1 MTSNEIK
8 TIELI
13 VNSEQARKRLDELKT
28 KLEQLKT
35 KREEALERGDS
46 RAFSLYS
53 KEIKKVEKEIE
64 RTETKAEAMTR
75 ALENLDKS
83 APNELKRTLREL
95 QKELN
100 SGKVQRGSAEWQ
112 ALTKA
117 IRETKDALDGVNQEL
132 RTTQQS
138 SWSDRLAEWGN
149 KWMGLVMNV
158 QAFFE
163 VVSGVRA
170 ILQQA
175 VSDYADIEEA
185 KAQVRKYTGLAAE
198 DVNALNESLKAMD
211 TRTSRE
217 QLNALAGDAG
227 KLGITSKEKIL
238 DFVEAADKI
247 NVALGDDLGAGAVKN
262 VGKLA
267 MLFEEDQRLGLKGA
281 MLATASVIN
290 ELSQNSSA
298 GAGYL
303 EEFTARMAG
312 VGKQAGLTQAQIM
325 GYAAVLDESMQE
337 DATSAT
343 AFSQL
348 ITKMYQE
355 PAKFAALAGKDVKE
369 FSRLLKEDANGALIA
384 FLGNMKAQGGF
395 DKLAPMFEQ
404 MGLDGTRATSV
415 LSSVADKLGNVEK
428 MQRLAT
434 EAYSEAVSIN
444 NEFAVQ
450 NTTVQAGL
458 DKAKKAMQDMRAELG
473 EKLMPVA
480 SKMVN
485 FTTLFL
491 KTLSAL
497 ITWVQK
503 HYKSIIAITAAIVV
517 YNATLKITV
526 AWEALHN
533 LHLKA
538 KVANL
543 WLAIK
548 TTTLYKAAVQA
559 CALAQGLFTVA
570 VTLFTKG
577 IVAAR
582 IQFVLLTAAMA
593 KNPIGLIA
601 VALST
606 VIGLMLQFTG
616 LLGDDTEAV
625 EENTKALKGREKA
638 IKDCNEASKSAN
650 EKYAEEGGRIEKLNE
665 IIHDNTR
672 SIKERRWAIAEM
684 QKYVPDYHASLSNE
698 GTLTERNT
706 EAIKDYLVQLKKKAL
721 AEALY
726 EKLKEAMSKK
736 ADADLAKQAW
746 DNGVRI
752 GEERLKKPEYQSRI
766 EQEWGY
772 TWKGG
777 LRKYDVEKN
786 PLYTEAN
793 NRLFHSLRRQEF
805 WANEQKSAQDA
816 IDTLMDYAKQ
826 QGVDKMLDNLMASGG
841 NETDLNNRKGTTPTL
856 PGKGKKTDPVKEA
869 RDNLEKEALAR
880 KLYQTL
886 QYQQGLIS
894 RREYEEKLLAI
905 EQDMVIKQ
913 RDLYQQG
920 SKEWNE
926 LEEKRLDMVQRVRD
940 QQAQWSMQDIARQE
954 AEANAA
960 AQREYLQ
967 GTLSEEQYQRRLDEI
982 KLAHLRKRA
991 DYYTQFGDPEKA
1003 QEFTAQAD
1011 AEDLRQQLARRKDF
1025 LQKAKAM
1032 ENEYFQKSLDERQQD
1047 ELRLLDELIAAGV
1060 IAEEKKQAYIDQIQK
1075 KYDKLRKDEKDR
1087 KDKEEGKKIENP
1099 LGNATGIASDFTDIF
1114 KKLESLQAK
1123 LKDGEQTWEDYAAV
1137 AVSALAFVS
1146 TALSSVAQLFS
1157 AQQQEEENAITRR
1170 YDNEIKKV
1178 GENSR
1183 KGKKLEEQKQKELA
1197 AVKNKYRKKQM
1208 ALEIAQAVASTAMA
1222 AINAYASASKVSWI
1236 LGPIAAAMAVAAGGI
1251 QIAAIKK
1258 QHAAESSGYYEGG
1271 FTGGSDYRRRAGIVH
1286 QGEFVASHR
1295 AVQNPN
1301 VLPFLRLIDHAQRNN
1316 TIASLSAADVSRAIA
1331 APQATANAATA
1342 TAAAPALQVVDTASG
1357 RTADAIVRLNE
1368 NLEAGI
1374 RASVSITGEDGFER
1388 QWNRYNKMKNRK

>member
-267 MLFEEDQRLGLKGA
+267 MLFGEDQRIGLKGA

-355 PAKFAALAGKDVKE
+355 PAKFADLAGKDVKE

-517 YNATLKITV
+517 
-526 AWEALHN
+526 
-533 LHLKA
+533 
-538 KVANL
+538 
-543 WLAIK
+543 
-548 TTTLYKAAVQA
+548 
-559 CALAQGLFTVA
+559 
-570 VTLFTKG
+570 
-577 IVAAR
+577 
-582 IQFVLLTAAMA
+582 
-593 KNPIGLIA
+593 
-601 VALST
+601 
-606 VIGLMLQFTG
+606 
-616 LLGDDTEAV
+616 
-625 EENTKALKGREKA
+625 
-638 IKDCNEASKSAN
+638 
-650 EKYAEEGGRIEKLNE
+650 
-665 IIHDNTR
+665 
-672 SIKERRWAIAEM
+672 
-684 QKYVPDYHASLSNE
+684 
-698 GTLTERNT
+698 
-706 EAIKDYLVQLKKKAL
+706 
-721 AEALY
+721 
-726 EKLKEAMSKK
+726 
-736 ADADLAKQAW
+736 
-746 DNGVRI
+746 
-752 GEERLKKPEYQSRI
+752 
-766 EQEWGY
+766 
-772 TWKGG
+772 
-777 LRKYDVEKN
+777 
-786 PLYTEAN
+786 
-793 NRLFHSLRRQEF
+793 
-805 WANEQKSAQDA
+805 
-816 IDTLMDYAKQ
+816 
-826 QGVDKMLDNLMASGG
+826 
-841 NETDLNNRKGTTPTL
+841 
-856 PGKGKKTDPVKEA
+856 
-869 RDNLEKEALAR
+869 
-880 KLYQTL
+880 
-886 QYQQGLIS
+886 
-894 RREYEEKLLAI
+894 
-905 EQDMVIKQ
+905 
-913 RDLYQQG
+913 
-920 SKEWNE
+920 
-926 LEEKRLDMVQRVRD
+926 
-940 QQAQWSMQDIARQE
+940 
-954 AEANAA
+954 
-960 AQREYLQ
+960 
-967 GTLSEEQYQRRLDEI
+967 
-982 KLAHLRKRA
+982 
-991 DYYTQFGDPEKA
+991 
-1003 QEFTAQAD
+1003 
-1011 AEDLRQQLARRKDF
+1011 
-1025 LQKAKAM
+1025 
-1032 ENEYFQKSLDERQQD
+1032 
-1047 ELRLLDELIAAGV
+1047 
-1060 IAEEKKQAYIDQIQK
+1060 
-1075 KYDKLRKDEKDR
+1075 
-1087 KDKEEGKKIENP
+1087 
-1099 LGNATGIASDFTDIF
+1099 
-1114 KKLESLQAK
+1114 
-1123 LKDGEQTWEDYAAV
+1123 
-1137 AVSALAFVS
+1137 
-1146 TALSSVAQLFS
+1146 
-1157 AQQQEEENAITRR
+1157 
-1170 YDNEIKKV
+1170 
-1178 GENSR
+1178 
-1183 KGKKLEEQKQKELA
+1183 
-1197 AVKNKYRKKQM
+1197 
-1208 ALEIAQAVASTAMA
+1208 
-1222 AINAYASASKVSWI
+1222 
-1236 LGPIAAAMAVAAGGI
+1236 
-1251 QIAAIKK
+1251 
-1258 QHAAESSGYYEGG
+1258 
-1271 FTGGSDYRRRAGIVH
+1271 
-1286 QGEFVASHR
+1286 
-1295 AVQNPN
+1295 
-1301 VLPFLRLIDHAQRNN
+1301 
-1316 TIASLSAADVSRAIA
+1316 
-1331 APQATANAATA
+1331 
-1342 TAAAPALQVVDTASG
+1342 
-1357 RTADAIVRLNE
+1357 
-1368 NLEAGI
+1368 
-1374 RASVSITGEDGFER
+1374 
-1388 QWNRYNKMKNRK
+1388 

>member
-1 MTSNEIK
+1 MTSTEIK

-35 KREEALERGDS
+35 KREEALEKGDS
-46 RAFSLYS
+46 RAFALYS

-64 RTETKAEAMTR
+64 RTETKTETMTR

-100 SGKVQRGSAEWQ
+100 SGKVERGSAEWQ
-112 ALTKA
+112 TLTKA

-298 GAGYL
+298 GAGYI

-606 VIGLMLQFTG
+606 VIGLVLQFTG

-638 IKDCNEASKSAN
+638 LQDCSEADKAAN
-650 EKYAEEGGRIEKLNE
+650 EKYTEEAKRIEKLQQ

-672 SIKERRWAIAEM
+672 SIKERRWAIAEL
-684 QKYVPDYHASLSNE
+684 QKSVPDYHASLSNE

-954 AEANAA
+954 AEDNAA

-1137 AVSALAFVS
+1137 AVSALAFIS

-1157 AQQQEEENAITRR
+1157 AQQQEEENAVTQR
-1170 YDNEIKKV
+1170 YDREIKKV

-1208 ALEIAQAVASTAMA
+1208 GMEIAQAVASTAMA

-1286 QGEFVASHR
+1286 QGEFVASHL

-1342 TAAAPALQVVDTASG
+1342 TAAAPALQVVDTASS
-1357 RTADAIVRLNE
+1357 RTADAIARLNE

>member
-1 MTSNEIK
+1 MTSTEIK

-13 VNSEQARKRLDELKT
+13 VNSEQARKRLDELKA
-28 KLEQLKT
+28 KLEQLKA

-64 RTETKAEAMTR
+64 RTETKAETLGR
-75 ALENLDKS
+75 ALGNLDKS

-117 IRETKDALDGVNQEL
+117 IRETKDALDAVNREL

-138 SWSDRLAEWGN
+138 SWSDRLTEWGN

-198 DVNALNESLKAMD
+198 DVDALNESLKAMD

-227 KLGITSKEKIL
+227 KLGITSKDQIL

-267 MLFEEDQRLGLKGA
+267 MLFEEDKRLGLKGA

-303 EEFTARMAG
+303 EEFTARVAG

-325 GYAAVLDESMQE
+325 GFAAVLDESMQE

-355 PAKFAALAGKDVKE
+355 PAKFAALAGKSVKE

-415 LSSVADKLGNVEK
+415 LSSVADKLGNVER

-450 NTTVQAGL
+450 NSTVQAGL
-458 DKAKKAMQDMRAELG
+458 DKAKKSLQDMRAELG

-517 YNATLKITV
+517 YNATLKATV

-543 WLAIK
+543 LLTIK
-548 TTTLYKAAVQA
+548 TTTLYKTAVQA
-559 CALAQGLFTVA
+559 AALAQGLFTVA

-577 IVAAR
+577 VVAAR

-606 VIGLMLQFTG
+606 VIGLVLQFTG
-616 LLGDDTEAV
+616 VLGDDTEAV
-625 EENTKALKGREKA
+625 KENTEALKGREKA
-638 IKDCNEASKSAN
+638 IKDCNDASKSAN

-672 SIKERRWAIAEM
+672 SIKERRWAIAEI

-736 ADADLAKQAW
+736 ADADMAAAKW
-746 DNGVRI
+746 DNA
-752 GEERLKKPEYQSRI
+752 I
-766 EQEWGY
+766 EKYEKTKGY
-772 TWKGG
+772 TF
-777 LRKYDVEKN
+777 LDRNDYMVVAKN
-786 PLYTEAN
+786 PKA
-793 NRLFHSLRRQEF
+793 RRMYDERTDMNYSF
-805 WANEQKSAQDA
+805 MLTVKLKNDKEKEDA
-816 IDTLMDYAKQ
+816 DAGVEEILSYAKQ

-841 NETDLNNRKGTTPTL
+841 NETDLNNPKGTTPTL
-856 PGKGKKTDPVKEA
+856 QGKGKKTDPVKEA
-869 RDNLEKEALAR
+869 RDQLEKEALAR

-940 QQAQWSMQDIARQE
+940 QQMQWSMQDIARQE

-967 GTLSEEQYQRRLDEI
+967 GTLSEEQYQQRLDEI

-1011 AEDLRQQLARRKDF
+1011 AEDLRQQMARRKDF

-1047 ELRLLDELIAAGV
+1047 ELRLLDELVAAGV
-1060 IAEEKKQAYIDQIQK
+1060 ISEEKKQEYITQIQK
-1075 KYDKLRKDEKDR
+1075 KYDKLRKDEKDK

-1099 LGNATGIASDFTDIF
+1099 LAGATGIASDFTDIF

-1123 LKDGEQTWEDYAAV
+1123 LRDGEESWEDYAAV

-1258 QHAAESSGYYEGG
+1258 QHAAESSGYYSGG
-1271 FTGGSDYRRRAGIVH
+1271 FTGGSDYHRRAGIVH
-1286 QGEFVASHR
+1286 QGEFVASHL

-1342 TAAAPALQVVDTASG
+1342 TAGNTALQVVDTTSG
-1357 RTADAIVRLNE
+1357 RTADAIARLNE

-1374 RASVSITGEDGFER
+1374 RASVSITGDDGFER
-1388 QWNRYNKMKNRK
+1388 QWERYNKMKNRK

>member
-13 VNSEQARKRLDELKT
+13 VNSEQARKRLDELKN

-35 KREEALERGDS
+35 KREEALEKGDS
-46 RAFSLYS
+46 RAFALYS

-64 RTETKAEAMTR
+64 RTETKAETMTR

-117 IRETKDALDGVNQEL
+117 IRETKDALDGVNREL

-175 VSDYADIEEA
+175 VSDYANIEEA

-198 DVNALNESLKAMD
+198 DVDALNESLKAMD

-227 KLGITSKEKIL
+227 KLGITSKEQIL

-303 EEFTARMAG
+303 EEFTARVAG

-325 GYAAVLDESMQE
+325 GFAAVLDESMQE

-395 DKLAPMFEQ
+395 DRLAPMFEQ

-533 LHLKA
+533 LRLKA

-606 VIGLMLQFTG
+606 VIGLVLQFTG
-616 LLGDDTEAV
+616 VLGDDTEAV

-638 IKDCNEASKSAN
+638 LQDCSEADKAAN
-650 EKYAEEGGRIEKLNE
+650 EKYTEEAKRIEKLQQ

-672 SIKERRWAIAEM
+672 SIKERRWAIAEL
-684 QKYVPDYHASLSNE
+684 QKSVPEYHASLSNE

-706 EAIKDYLVQLKKKAL
+706 EKIKDYLVQLKKKAL

-752 GEERLKKPEYQSRI
+752 GKERLKKPEYQSRI
-766 EQEWGY
+766 EEEWGY
-772 TWKGG
+772 TWEGG
-777 LRKYDVEKN
+777 LRTYDVEKN

-793 NRLFHSLRRQEF
+793 NRLFHSLDRQQF

-841 NETDLNNRKGTTPTL
+841 NETDLNKPKGTTPTL

-967 GTLSEEQYQRRLDEI
+967 GTLSEEQYQQRLDEI
-982 KLAHLRKRA
+982 KLAHLHKRA

-1357 RTADAIVRLNE
+1357 RTADAIARLNE

>member
-1 MTSNEIK
+1 MTSTEIK

-64 RTETKAEAMTR
+64 RTETKAETLGR
-75 ALENLDKS
+75 ALNNLDKS

-100 SGKVQRGSAEWQ
+100 SGKVQRGSAGWQ

-117 IRETKDALDGVNQEL
+117 IRETKDALDGVNREL

-227 KLGITSKEKIL
+227 KLGITSKEQIL

-355 PAKFAALAGKDVKE
+355 PAKFAALAGKNVKE

-497 ITWVQK
+497 ITWVQN

-517 YNATLKITV
+517 YNATLKVSV

-606 VIGLMLQFTG
+606 VIGLVLQFTG

-736 ADADLAKQAW
+736 ADANMAAAKW
-746 DNGVRI
+746 DNA
-752 GEERLKKPEYQSRI
+752 I
-766 EQEWGY
+766 EKYEKTKGY
-772 TWKGG
+772 TFID
-777 LRKYDVEKN
+777 RNDYMVVAKN
-786 PLYTEAN
+786 PKA
-793 NRLFHSLRRQEF
+793 RRMYDERTDMNYSF
-805 WANEQKSAQDA
+805 MLTVKLKNDKEKEDA
-816 IDTLMDYAKQ
+816 DAGVEEILSYAKQ

-841 NETDLNNRKGTTPTL
+841 NETDLNNPKGTTPTRQ
-856 PGKGKKTDPVKEA
+856 GKGKGKNTDPVKEA

-940 QQAQWSMQDIARQE
+940 QQMQWSMQDIARQE

-967 GTLSEEQYQRRLDEI
+967 GTLSEEQYQQRLDEI

-1047 ELRLLDELIAAGV
+1047 EMRLLDELVAAGV
-1060 IAEEKKQAYIDQIQK
+1060 IAEEKKQEYITQIQD
-1075 KYDKLRKDEKDR
+1075 KYKKLRKEEKDK

-1099 LGNATGIASDFTDIF
+1099 LGNATGIASDFIDIF

-1146 TALSSVAQLFS
+1146 TAMSSVAQLFS
-1157 AQQQEEENAITRR
+1157 AQQQEEENAVTRR

-1178 GENSR
+1178 GQNSR
-1183 KGKKLEEQKQKELA
+1183 KGKKLEEKKQKELA

-1208 ALEIAQAVASTAMA
+1208 GIEIAQAVASTAMA

-1357 RTADAIVRLNE
+1357 RTADAIARLNE

-1388 QWNRYNKMKNRK
+1388 QWNRYNRMKARK

>member
-1 MTSNEIK
+1 MTSTEIK

-13 VNSEQARKRLDELKT
+13 VNSEQTRKRLDELKT

-35 KREEALERGDS
+35 KREEALEKGDS
-46 RAFSLYS
+46 RAFALYS

-64 RTETKAEAMTR
+64 RTETKAETMTR

-112 ALTKA
+112 TLTKA
-117 IRETKDALDGVNQEL
+117 IRETKDALDGVNREL

-175 VSDYADIEEA
+175 VSDYANIEEA

-198 DVNALNESLKAMD
+198 DVDALNESLKAMD

-227 KLGITSKEKIL
+227 KLGITSKEQIL

-303 EEFTARMAG
+303 EEFTARVAG

-325 GYAAVLDESMQE
+325 GFAAVLDESMQE

-395 DKLAPMFEQ
+395 DRLAPMFEQ

-533 LHLKA
+533 LRLKA

-606 VIGLMLQFTG
+606 VIGLVLQFTG
-616 LLGDDTEAV
+616 VLGDDTEAV

-638 IKDCNEASKSAN
+638 LQDCSEADKAAN
-650 EKYAEEGGRIEKLNE
+650 EKYTEEAKRIEKLQQ

-672 SIKERRWAIAEM
+672 SIKERRWAIAEL
-684 QKYVPDYHASLSNE
+684 QKSVPEYHASLSNE

-706 EAIKDYLVQLKKKAL
+706 EKIKDYLVQLKKKAL

-752 GEERLKKPEYQSRI
+752 GKERLKKPEYQSRI
-766 EQEWGY
+766 EEEWGY
-772 TWKGG
+772 TWEGG
-777 LRKYDVEKN
+777 LRTYDVEKN

-793 NRLFHSLRRQEF
+793 NRLFHSLDRQQF

-816 IDTLMDYAKQ
+816 IDTLMEYAKQ

-841 NETDLNNRKGTTPTL
+841 NETDLNKPKGTTPTL
-856 PGKGKKTDPVKEA
+856 PGKDKKTDPVKEA

-967 GTLSEEQYQRRLDEI
+967 GTLSEEQYQQRLDEI

-1011 AEDLRQQLARRKDF
+1011 AEDLRQQMARRKDF

-1157 AQQQEEENAITRR
+1157 AQQQEEENAVTQR
-1170 YDNEIKKV
+1170 YDREIKKV

-1208 ALEIAQAVASTAMA
+1208 GMEIAQAVASTAMA

-1286 QGEFVASHR
+1286 QGEFVASHL

-1357 RTADAIVRLNE
+1357 RTADAIARLNE

>member
-1 MTSNEIK
+1 MTSTEIK

-35 KREEALERGDS
+35 KREEALEKGDS
-46 RAFSLYS
+46 RAFALYS

-64 RTETKAEAMTR
+64 RTETKAETMTR

-112 ALTKA
+112 TLTKA
-117 IRETKDALDGVNQEL
+117 IRETKDALDGVNREL

-175 VSDYADIEEA
+175 VSDYANIEEA

-198 DVNALNESLKAMD
+198 DVDALNESLKAMD

-227 KLGITSKEKIL
+227 KLGITSKKQIL

-303 EEFTARMAG
+303 EEFTARVAG

-325 GYAAVLDESMQE
+325 GFAAVLDESMQE

-395 DKLAPMFEQ
+395 DRLAPMFEQ

-533 LHLKA
+533 LRLKA

-606 VIGLMLQFTG
+606 VIGLVLQFTG
-616 LLGDDTEAV
+616 VLGDDTEAV

-638 IKDCNEASKSAN
+638 LQDCSEADKAAN
-650 EKYAEEGGRIEKLNE
+650 EKYTEEAKRIEKLQQ

-672 SIKERRWAIAEM
+672 SIKERRWAIAEL
-684 QKYVPDYHASLSNE
+684 QKSVPEYHASLSNE

-706 EAIKDYLVQLKKKAL
+706 EKIKDYLVQLKKKAL

-752 GEERLKKPEYQSRI
+752 GKERLKKPEYQSRI
-766 EQEWGY
+766 EEEWGY
-772 TWKGG
+772 TWEGG
-777 LRKYDVEKN
+777 LRTYDVEKN

-793 NRLFHSLRRQEF
+793 NRLFHSLDRQQF

-816 IDTLMDYAKQ
+816 IDTLMEYAKQ

-841 NETDLNNRKGTTPTL
+841 NETDLNKPKGTTPTL
-856 PGKGKKTDPVKEA
+856 PGKDKKTDPVKEA

-967 GTLSEEQYQRRLDEI
+967 GTLSEEQYQQRLDEI

-1011 AEDLRQQLARRKDF
+1011 AEDLRQQMARRKDF

-1157 AQQQEEENAITRR
+1157 AQQQEEENAVTQR
-1170 YDNEIKKV
+1170 YDREIKKV

-1208 ALEIAQAVASTAMA
+1208 GMEIAQAVASTAMA

-1286 QGEFVASHR
+1286 QGEFVASHL

-1357 RTADAIVRLNE
+1357 RTADAIARLNE